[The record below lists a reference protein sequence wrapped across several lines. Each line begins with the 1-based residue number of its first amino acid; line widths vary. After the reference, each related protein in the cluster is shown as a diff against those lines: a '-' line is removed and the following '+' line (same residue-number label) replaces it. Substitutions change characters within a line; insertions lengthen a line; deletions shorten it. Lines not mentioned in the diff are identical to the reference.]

1 MTLNNLNKII
11 KELEYELKFGN
22 LSDMDRSRFKDAVS
36 SLKLVLSDRL
46 GFPLYDD
53 KTPINAS
60 EELEIRY

>member
-22 LSDMDRSRFKDAVS
+22 LSDIDKDRFKSAVN
-36 SLKLVLSDRL
+36 SLKLVLNDRL

-53 KTPINAS
+53 KTPTNVS

>member
-22 LSDMDRSRFKDAVS
+22 LSDMDRGRFKNAVS

-46 GFPLYDD
+46 GFHLYDD
-53 KTPINAS
+53 KTPTNVS

>member
-22 LSDMDRSRFKDAVS
+22 LSDTDKDRFKNAVS
-36 SLKLVLSDRL
+36 SLKLVLNDRL

-53 KTPINAS
+53 KTPINVS